1 MNQYNEPSVHESF
14 ESYEQSKSEQAVCA
28 VDKILYSNTVPLI
41 KLQILGGSNVYPQK
55 MGAQS
60 KICKTKY

>member
-14 ESYEQSKSEQAVCA
+14 ESYEQSKSEQLVCA

-41 KLQILGGSNVYPQK
+41 KL
-55 MGAQS
+55 
-60 KICKTKY
+60 

>member
-28 VDKILYSNTVPLI
+28 VDKILYIVTL
-41 KLQILGGSNVYPQK
+41 YH
-55 MGAQS
+55 
-60 KICKTKY
+60 